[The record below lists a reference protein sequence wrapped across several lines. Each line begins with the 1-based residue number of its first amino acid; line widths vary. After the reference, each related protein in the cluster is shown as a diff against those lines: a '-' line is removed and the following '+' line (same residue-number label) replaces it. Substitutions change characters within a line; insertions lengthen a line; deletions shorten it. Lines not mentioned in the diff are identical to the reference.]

1 MISCRHTLLD
11 SAAHVPSRAHM
22 LTDIG
27 ANLGHESFAQ
37 DFDEVLARAAEA
49 GVQRI
54 LLTGSCLDSS
64 RHAAAHTGKRAGV
77 QLYATAGLHPHHASD
92 WSEEHENCYRAL
104 AASGAVVA
112 VGEAGLDYHRNY
124 SPPEAQQAAFAAQLA
139 LAGETGLPM
148 FLHQR
153 DAHADFLH
161 LLDPWL
167 EQLPNAVVHCFT
179 GTREELAD
187 YIARDL
193 YVGITGW
200 ICDER
205 RGAHLLEAVADIPD
219 ERLLIETDA
228 PYLLP
233 RTLRPKPKS
242 RRCEPAHLAEVARVV
257 AEARGVST
265 ATLAAQTSANA
276 ARLFHLSAS

>member
-1 MISCRHTLLD
+1 MNG
-11 SAAHVPSRAHM
+11 VNM

-27 ANLGHESFAQ
+27 ANLGHESFRD
-37 DFDEVLARAAEA
+37 DFDDVFIRARDA
-49 GVQRI
+49 GVERI
-54 LLTGSCLDSS
+54 MITGSCAESTE
-64 RHAAAHTGKRAGV
+64 HALSHRGVHNGVHTF
-77 QLYATAGLHPHHASD
+77 ATAGLHPHHASE
-92 WSEEHENCYRAL
+92 WSDAHAARYTAL
-104 AASGAVVA
+104 AHAGDIVA
-112 VGEAGLDYHRNY
+112 VGETGLDYHRNY
-124 SPPEAQQAAFAAQLA
+124 SPHEDQKAAFAAQIA
-139 LAGETGLPM
+139 IAVDAQMPM

-153 DAHADFLH
+153 DAHDDFLA
-161 LLDPWL
+161 LLDPA
-167 EQLPNAVVHCFT
+167 LPHLPGVVVHCFT

-205 RGAHLLEAVADIPD
+205 RGQHLLEAVGDIPD

-242 RRCEPAHLAEVARVV
+242 RRCEPCHLPEVARVI
-257 AEARGVST
+257 AQARGVSSQ
-265 ATLAAQTSANA
+265 ALAEQSSANA
-276 ARLFHLSAS
+276 DRLFRLSCHPS